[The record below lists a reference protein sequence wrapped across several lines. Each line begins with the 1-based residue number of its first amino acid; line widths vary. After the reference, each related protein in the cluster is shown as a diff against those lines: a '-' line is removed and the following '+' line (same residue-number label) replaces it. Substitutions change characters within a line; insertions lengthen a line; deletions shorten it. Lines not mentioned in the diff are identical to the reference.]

1 MPRWTPPTRARMPAQ
16 TDVDGTG
23 GTPTA
28 DPDTPGEGDPDVELL
43 RVLQDDGTAD
53 PATDPRMPPA
63 LLQRAYREMRRV
75 RILDARMIALQR
87 QGRVGFYGAAQ
98 GQEAVPIA
106 VALALRNDDWV
117 FPALREQS
125 VMLVRGFPLRAFV
138 AQIFANSG
146 DILKGRQM
154 PSHPS
159 ARAVHQVS
167 WSSCIG
173 TQLPHAIGAAWAMRV
188 RNTGTV
194 AIAFLGDGATSVGD
208 FHAAMNFAA
217 LWKVP
222 VVIVC
227 QNNQWS
233 ISVPVER
240 QTASRTIAVKAR
252 AYGLPGFRVDGNDV
266 LAVYATVRT
275 AIERARAGDG
285 ATFIEA
291 VTFRMGAHS
300 TSDDPTLYRADS
312 DVSAWAAKDPL
323 DRLRRH
329 LTSLGLVSDTSDAA
343 LHEQLATEIGWA
355 IDESEALLP
364 PALETLVEDVYAE
377 VPRDL
382 RRQLD
387 QLKKVPFPPT

>member
-1 MPRWTPPTRARMPAQ
+1 MQPWAPPMRPRMPAR
-16 TDVDGTG
+16 TDATSWVPAT
-23 GTPTA
+23 
-28 DPDTPGEGDPDVELL
+28 DPDPPSEGDPDVALL
-43 RVLQDDGTAD
+43 RVLKDDGTAD
-53 PATDPRMPPA
+53 PATDPRLPPEM
-63 LLQRAYREMRRV
+63 LQRAYREMQRV

-106 VALALRNDDWV
+106 VALALHDDDWV

-125 VMLVRGFPLRAFV
+125 IMLVRGFPLRTFV

-167 WSSCIG
+167 WSSSIG

-188 RNTGTV
+188 RNAKTV
-194 AIAFLGDGATSVGD
+194 AVAFLGDGATSVGD
-208 FHAAMNFAA
+208 FHAAMTFAA
-217 LWKVP
+217 EWRVP
-222 VVIVC
+222 AVIVC

-266 LAVYATVRT
+266 LAVYAVVR
-275 AIERARAGDG
+275 AALERARAGDG

-312 DVSAWAAKDPL
+312 DVDAWAAKDPL
-323 DRLRRH
+323 YRLRSH
-329 LTSLGLVSDTSDAA
+329 LLSLGLVTDASDAA
-343 LHEQLATEIGWA
+343 LHAQLAEEIGSA
-355 IDESEALLP
+355 IDGSEALPP
-364 PALETLVEDVYAE
+364 PALGTLVEDVYSQ
-377 VPRDL
+377 VPRHL
-382 RRQLD
+382 QRQLD